1 MKKMMFIF
9 VLWTAIMA
17 GCPKE
22 STEPS
27 GPGKPKNEPKP
38 PTPRTSN
45 ELVEIKGGSFSM
57 HRQTAIGR
65 PMEPFTMTL
74 NTFSIGKYK
83 VTQKE
88 WKELM
93 KTDPV
98 KAWVENDFFGPKNK
112 NLLGDKKPVFNVSY
126 YDALEYLNKLSE
138 KERLENVYTINKNS
152 SNDQNSWSATGDHTK
167 NGYRLPSEAE
177 WEYASL
183 AGQPASTYNN
193 NEDYVGGFY
202 ATGSKKANAFGVH
215 DMFHSLWEYLWTSTK
230 SPYPTTPE
238 LQAKYPVNPA
248 DKGDIFGR
256 GGNGSIT
263 GRAGHYA
270 PSPSG
275 SWGFRIAKN

>member
-1 MKKMMFIF
+1 
-9 VLWTAIMA
+9 
-17 GCPKE
+17 
-22 STEPS
+22 
-27 GPGKPKNEPKP
+27 
-38 PTPRTSN
+38 
-45 ELVEIKGGSFSM
+45 M
-57 HRQTAIGR
+57 HRETAEGR

-98 KAWVENDFFGPKNK
+98 KAWVEDDFFDNKDK

-138 KERLENVYTINKNS
+138 KERLEKVYEINKNDS
-152 SNDQNSWSATGDHTK
+152 DNQNQWSATGAIIQK

-177 WEYASL
+177 WEYACL
-183 AGQPASTYNN
+183 AGQPASTYKD

-215 DMFHSLWEYLWTSTK
+215 DMFHSLWEYLWTSKK

-238 LQAKYPVNPA
+238 LRTNYPVNPA
-248 DKGDIFGR
+248 DGGDIFGR
-256 GGNGSIT
+256 GGNGRII
-263 GRAGHYA
+263 GRAGHHA

-275 SWGFRIAKN
+275 SWSFRIAKN